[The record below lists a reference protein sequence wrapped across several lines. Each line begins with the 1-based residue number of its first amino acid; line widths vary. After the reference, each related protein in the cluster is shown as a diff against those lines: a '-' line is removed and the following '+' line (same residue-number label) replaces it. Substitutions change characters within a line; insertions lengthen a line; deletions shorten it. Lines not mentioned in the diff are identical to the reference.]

1 MWRSMPYPFAAMI
14 VERIWAANPLRNF
27 HYLVA
32 CDETGEALAID
43 PLDWQACLDRA
54 RDRNWNITQIVN
66 THEHPDHTAGNAPLV
81 AATGARVLAHAGAAN
96 RIGGVDRGLFAG
108 DVISVGTSVALECL
122 DTPGHTLSHVC
133 LLAHADGPA
142 LFSGDTLFNAGVGN
156 CKNGGDPLRLYET
169 CAQQLARL
177 PASTRLYPGH
187 DYLQNNLSF
196 TLHVE
201 PGNEAARAWVQR
213 TANYDPAQAP
223 LMTLADERT
232 INSFFRLDEPGVID
246 GLRKQVPRLSVKPDA
261 REVFLALRELRNS
274 W

>member
-1 MWRSMPYPFAAMI
+1 MI

-32 CDETGEALAID
+32 CGETGEALAVD
-43 PLDWQACLDRA
+43 PLDWQACLERA
-54 RDRNWNITQIVN
+54 RARNWNITQIVN
-66 THEHPDHTAGNAPLV
+66 THEHHDHTAGNAPLV
-81 AATGARVLAHAGAAN
+81 AATGASVLAHVDAAS
-96 RIGGVDRGLFAG
+96 RIGGVDCGLEAG
-108 DVISVGTSVALECL
+108 DVIRVGASVELECL

-156 CKNGGDPLRLYET
+156 CMNGGDPLRLYET

-187 DYLQNNLSF
+187 DYLQNNLRF

-201 PGNEAARAWVQR
+201 PGNDVAREWLAR
-213 TANYDPAQAP
+213 TAAYDPVQAP
-223 LMTLADERT
+223 VVTLAEEHT
-232 INSFFRLDEPGVID
+232 INSFFRLDEPGLLE
-246 GLRKQVPRLSVKPDA
+246 GLRSRVPTLGA
-261 REVFLALRELRNS
+261 RAGARAVFLALRELRNS